1 MFALVNLELCRPC
14 GWRASTARNVLF
26 VLPRA
31 DIVAVF
37 LEAST
42 IIRDPLGTTTGEPRF
57 ALTQVVEGFGAKD
70 LGTDIYQWLVDVL
83 EEFDGHLGDRVRKP
97 GRVRE
102 NFDTNRSP
110 NLLTAAK

>member
-1 MFALVNLELCRPC
+1 MWMARIDRPK
-14 GWRASTARNVLF
+14 RPF

-70 LGTDIYQWLVDVL
+70 LWD
-83 EEFDGHLGDRVRKP
+83 
-97 GRVRE
+97 
-102 NFDTNRSP
+102 
-110 NLLTAAK
+110 